1 MGNNLCFVDN
11 HPEPFSPRLQNG

>member
-1 MGNNLCFVDN
+1 MGNNLYFVDN